1 MKKRETLNRKIPPP
15 IHEVTQLNLPTPSV
29 LSLDNG
35 IPVYE
40 TRLGTQEIMK
50 IEIVF
55 PAGRPHEHK
64 RLVSR
69 ATARELREG
78 TTSYTSAQLAE
89 KVDFYAGT
97 LQTPVNL
104 DMGSLTMF
112 CLTKHFEQLVPIFA
126 EMVQQPT
133 FPEKEL
139 NTFIDNNIQSL
150 VVDLSKNDVLA
161 YRKITEMMY
170 GENHPYGY
178 NSTPDDYRN
187 LTRFDLEK
195 HHRELYTADNSTIY
209 ASGKTNDTILKLINQ
224 HLGQVRT
231 KMVKNTEG
239 VELKYF
245 APEKIKIKH
254 GEGTQSSIRIGNR
267 FGSRKNPDFDH
278 FFVLITILGGY
289 FGSRLMT
296 NIREKKGYT
305 YNIYASLDLMLH
317 DGFFY
322 ISSEVGNPF
331 VKKAI
336 TEIYHELEVLK
347 TELVG
352 EEELR
357 MVRNYLL
364 GNMLNM
370 VDGAF
375 AVSDAVK
382 SIVTEGLPFSSFT
395 QFVENV
401 KNVTPVRLRE
411 LAQKYFKKEDLFEVI
426 IG

>member
-1 MKKRETLNRKIPPP
+1 LKKRETLNRKIPPP
-15 IHEVTQLNLPTPSV
+15 IHQVTELNLPTPSV
-29 LSLDNG
+29 FSLDNG

-50 IEIVF
+50 IEVVF
-55 PAGRPHEHK
+55 PAGRPQEHK

-69 ATARELREG
+69 ATSRELREG
-78 TTSYTSAQLAE
+78 TASYTSAQLAE

-97 LQTPVNL
+97 LQTPINM
-104 DMGSLTMF
+104 DMGSLTMY
-112 CLTKHFEQLVPIFA
+112 CLNKHFEHLVPLFA
-126 EMVQQPT
+126 EMVLQPT

-139 NTFIDNNIQSL
+139 NTFIENNIQSL
-150 VVDLSKNDVLA
+150 IVDLSKNDVLA
-161 YRKITEMMY
+161 YRKITEMMF

-178 NSTPDDYRN
+178 NSMPDDYRN
-187 LTRFDLEK
+187 LTRADLEK
-195 HHRELYTADNSTIY
+195 HHRELYTTDNCTLFI
-209 ASGKTNDTILKLINQ
+209 SGKTNDTILKLINQ
-224 HLGQVRT
+224 HLGKT
-231 KMVKNTEG
+231 KTSVVQQKDTFT
-239 VELKYF
+239 KQYF
-245 APEKIKIKH
+245 APQKLKIKNN
-254 GEGTQSSIRIGNR
+254 EGTQSSIRIGNR
-267 FGSRKNPDFDH
+267 FGNRKHPDFDH
-278 FFVLITILGGY
+278 FYVLMTILGGY

-305 YNIYASLDLMLH
+305 YNIYASLDVMLE

-336 TEIYHELEVLK
+336 NEIYHELDILK

-352 EEELR
+352 EEELS

-375 AVSDAVK
+375 AVSDVVK
-382 SIVTEGLPFSSFT
+382 SMITEGVPMSSFT
-395 QFVENV
+395 QFVDNV
-401 KNVTPVRLRE
+401 KNVTPERLRQ
-411 LAQKYFKKEDLFEVI
+411 LAQKYLNKEDLFEVI
-426 IG
+426 VG